1 MAKKHLKKTLAGAFA
16 LLIVA
21 SAVPLAPYVPI
32 LRNMCITAAAADGD
46 VTYLVYNESD
56 MKFELTTIT
65 AEDYTLVTADTTS
78 MSNGTYVV
86 KGDVEIGTRISV
98 SGNVNLILMDGC
110 HLNTPKGIQVNS
122 GNTLTISS
130 QSINVDKMGSLTSL
144 IASGNGS
151 LAAIG
156 TESYK
161 KPGTVIVNGGNLNV
175 KGAAYCAGIG
185 GYYVGDER
193 YAGGGVIINGG
204 YINASSSATTGING
218 YVTINGGTINAVGGM
233 YSSAIGGGALGG
245 SLTINGGSF
254 VLTPSPYTAPRCI
267 PENQAISVGDN
278 VKIVTSNGQELKPA
292 DDQKWYDVFYANK
305 SISFKAVVEHTHA
318 FCDELYDYD
327 DNGHWHACMAN
338 NCNVTDF
345 STGEYPDAAF
355 AEHEDADEDFYCDIC
370 GYFDEAAAL
379 PGIKAAA
386 KDEIDAE
393 VPQDA
398 SDAVTDIAAGSKMDV
413 DAATSVKA
421 VKDIVAK
428 AKADIAAQIAA
439 EIELAAA
446 KGTAYTEIDA
456 SVSDDDSD
464 AVKAIAEKA
473 KADVEE
479 AESIS
484 DVAGIVAQAKTD
496 IENKRLE
503 EKELAEAKETAYGDI
518 DDAVPTDAS
527 DAVKAIAE
535 KAKADV
541 EEAES
546 VSDVAGIVAQAK
558 TDIAAR
564 IAEEEALPSAKE
576 AACADIDAAVPTD
589 ASDAVKAIAEQA
601 KADVEAA
608 DSISEV
614 EGIVAQAKTD
624 IAAQIDAE
632 QALVSAKETACADID
647 AAAPTSA
654 SNAVK
659 AIAEKAK
666 ADVEAA
672 DSISEVEDIVAQALA
687 DIQAVIDS
695 EPKEPIFV
703 GSNAVIEGDIGMVFH
718 AFVPTGF
725 TDGSVTISMKRA
737 DDVTYTSD
745 EFVRDAETGYY
756 VFRYNVNA
764 IQMGESVTAIFYDK
778 DHVEVARASLTVEEY
793 LTALYENENTSINC
807 KNLSKAI
814 LTYGFYAQQALSTA
828 NGWKIGVDYAAMTG
842 TYEKPA
848 DCSSG
853 MSLDKVQKEGS
864 DDSVSRLQVSV
875 LFDHAVALNLYIT
888 SDTKP
893 SVSVDYEAAEVTE
906 VADGVWKLVIPN
918 HQPSSFGI
926 GHVVIINDKLTVYGL
941 SPMSYANLM
950 VNSEDADQV
959 NLANAFYLYYMAT
972 L

>member
-16 LLIVA
+16 ILIVA

-46 VTYLVYNESD
+46 VTYLVYNESEK
-56 MKFELTTIT
+56 KFELTTIT
-65 AEDYTLVTADTTS
+65 AEDYTLVTANTTS
-78 MSNGTYVV
+78 MSDGTYVV
-86 KGDVEIGTRISV
+86 KGDVEIDTRISV
-98 SGNVNLILMDGC
+98 WGNVNLILADGC
-110 HLNTPKGIQVNS
+110 HLNAPKGIVVKG
-122 GNTLTISS
+122 GNILTISS
-130 QSINVDKMGSLTSL
+130 QSITPEKMGTLTAAAESY
-144 IASGNGS
+144 N
-151 LAAIG
+151 AAIG
-156 TESYK
+156 SRSYESF
-161 KPGTVIVNGGNLNV
+161 GTVIVNGGNINATG
-175 KGAAYCAGIG
+175 GAYGAGIG
-185 GYYVGDER
+185 TVSYAREQDNGY
-193 YAGGGVIINGG
+193 VIINGG
-204 YINASSSATTGING
+204 NLKTGGSSTDSTGLNG
-218 YVTINGGTINAVGGM
+218 IVTINGGTINAFGGQ
-233 YSSAIGGGALGG
+233 YASAIGGGPAGS
-245 SLTINGGSF
+245 SLTINGGSL
-254 VLTPSPYTAPRCI
+254 VLTPSPYMDARCI
-267 PENQAISVGDN
+267 PKDQVISVGEN
-278 VKIVTSNGQELKPA
+278 AKIITSKGQELKPA
-292 DDQKWYDVFYANK
+292 DGQTWYDVFYANK
-305 SISFKAVVEHTHA
+305 TISFETVVEHTHA

-327 DNGHWHACMAN
+327 DNGHWHACLAN

-345 STGEYPDAAF
+345 STGEYPDVAF

-379 PGIKAAA
+379 PGIQAAA

-398 SDAVTDIAAGSKMDV
+398 SDAVTVIAAGAKMDV

-421 VKDIVAK
+421 VKEIVAR
-428 AKADIAAQIAA
+428 AKSDIAAQIAA
-439 EIELAAA
+439 EKELAAA

-473 KADVEE
+473 KTDVEE
-479 AESIS
+479 AESVS
-484 DVAGIVAQAKTD
+484 DVEGIVEQAKTD

-518 DDAVPTDAS
+518 DAAVPSEAS
-527 DAVKAIAE
+527 DAVKVIAE

-546 VSDVAGIVAQAK
+546 VSDVEGIVEQAK

-576 AACADIDAAVPTD
+576 TAYADIDAAVPTN

-814 LTYGFYAQQALSTA
+814 LTYGFYAQQALSSA